1 MCSCSFFAEKRKNV
15 VTNGICRKMLKM
27 FIQPLV
33 IVFDFCESSRMGE
46 GQTNVFT
53 ATASWDKSRTIL
65 EFVENTQKEI
75 Y

>member
-1 MCSCSFFAEKRKNV
+1 
-15 VTNGICRKMLKM
+15 MLKM